1 MQTASK
7 KVINGWAMYDW
18 ANSVYSLV
26 VTSTFFPAYFTAIA
40 PERIEILGRTYNRDS
55 LASYAIALSF
65 LIIAILSPILSSIAD
80 YKGNKIAFMKFFCYL
95 GSLACAL
102 MFFFTKDNIQF
113 GLFLS
118 IVASI
123 GYCGSIVF
131 YNAYLPEIA
140 AEKDQDR
147 ISAKGFALGYTGS
160 VILMI
165 LSLVFVTLNDKLN
178 WGLDAWPVRISFLT
192 VGIWWAGFA
201 QLTFSRLPPS
211 KASDQHPE
219 HNIFVNGFYELK
231 KVWQQLTHHPNLKR
245 FLRSFFFYNMGVQT
259 VMLVATIFGEKIL
272 HLPTTKLIATIL
284 ILQLVAIPG
293 AMLMSYLSSKKFG
306 NVNVL
311 IGVVVI

>member
-26 VTSTFFPAYFTAIA
+26 ITSTFFPAYFTAIA
-40 PERIEILGRTYNRDS
+40 PEQVEILGRTYYRDS

-80 YKGNKIAFMKFFCYL
+80 YKGNKMAFMKFFCYL
-95 GSLACAL
+95 GSLACSL
-102 MFFFTKDNIQF
+102 MFFFTEDNIEF

-140 AEKDQDR
+140 AEEDQDR
-147 ISAKGFALGYTGS
+147 VSAKGFALGYTGS

-178 WGLDAWPVRISFLT
+178 WGLGVWPIRISFLT
-192 VGIWWAGFA
+192 VGVWWAGFA
-201 QLTFSRLPPS
+201 
-211 KASDQHPE
+211 
-219 HNIFVNGFYELK
+219 
-231 KVWQQLTHHPNLKR
+231 
-245 FLRSFFFYNMGVQT
+245 
-259 VMLVATIFGEKIL
+259 
-272 HLPTTKLIATIL
+272 
-284 ILQLVAIPG
+284 
-293 AMLMSYLSSKKFG
+293 
-306 NVNVL
+306 
-311 IGVVVI
+311 

>member
-7 KVINGWAMYDW
+7 KIINGWAMYDW

-26 VTSTFFPAYFTAIA
+26 ITSTFFPAYFTAIA
-40 PERIEILGRTYNRDS
+40 PEQVEILGRTYYRDS

-95 GSLACAL
+95 GSLACSL
-102 MFFFTKDNIQF
+102 MFFFTEDNIEF

-140 AEKDQDR
+140 AEEDQDR
-147 ISAKGFALGYTGS
+147 VSAKGFALGYTGS

-178 WGLDAWPVRISFLT
+178 WGL
-192 VGIWWAGFA
+192 G
-201 QLTFSRLPPS
+201 
-211 KASDQHPE
+211 
-219 HNIFVNGFYELK
+219 
-231 KVWQQLTHHPNLKR
+231 VWC
-245 FLRSFFFYNMGVQT
+245 
-259 VMLVATIFGEKIL
+259 
-272 HLPTTKLIATIL
+272 
-284 ILQLVAIPG
+284 
-293 AMLMSYLSSKKFG
+293 
-306 NVNVL
+306 
-311 IGVVVI
+311 